1 MNFSLSLLAK
11 DWRSFHLRT
20 YCLFYSFILKVKSM
34 RTTFWPLIFILLL
47 NLNQR
52 VGASTCSCST
62 GCWLQDPSNYDMW
75 RPSHQDE
82 MLAVNIPANHR
93 YIHICTCH
101 RPLNIFTYHVH
112 VACLRPD
119 LYIWRWRGRR
129 WSYRREH
136 CQARDHSLRLRF
148 NIRQHET
155 TGYFRPRDNFQPCLR
170 HQRKTIFFNRKWGQ
184 SPELQLVTKTDI
196 LSQN

>member
-1 MNFSLSLLAK
+1 MELRCAAWLVNHEGWIFLWMGGGRGAIYDWNPVIMAIWVDSQCAGTVLNMNFSLSLLAK

-119 LYIWRWRGRR
+119 LYI
-129 WSYRREH
+129 
-136 CQARDHSLRLRF
+136 
-148 NIRQHET
+148 
-155 TGYFRPRDNFQPCLR
+155 
-170 HQRKTIFFNRKWGQ
+170 
-184 SPELQLVTKTDI
+184 
-196 LSQN
+196 